1 MEKKEL
7 TEKEWQEKEETTRTL
22 LINMKSWSW
31 DVLPQ
36 FKIEDKEKD
45 IVIEA
50 LDRLLI
56 SIQLRGIVK
65 DCTK

>member
-1 MEKKEL
+1 MKGKEL
-7 TEKEWQEKEETTRTL
+7 TEKEWKQKEETTRTL

>member
-1 MEKKEL
+1 MQKKEL
-7 TEKEWQEKEETTRTL
+7 TEEEWKEKEETARTIL
-22 LINMKSWSW
+22 TNMESWSW

-50 LDRLLI
+50 LRKYLTG
-56 SIQLRGIVK
+56 IQLRGIVK
-65 DCTK
+65 ECTK

>member
-7 TEKEWQEKEETTRTL
+7 TEQEWKEKEELTRTV
-22 LINMKSWSW
+22 LINMKAWSW
-31 DVLPQ
+31 DVIPQ

-50 LDRLLI
+50 LERLLTG
-56 SIQLRGIVK
+56 IQLRGIVK
-65 DCTK
+65 ECTR